1 MRPMYDPEVDV
12 FRSQVQSFLAK
23 NLPTDWQGI
32 GVLPAVEAHAWV
44 MEWRK
49 ILHRERYLAPG
60 WPAEYGGGG
69 MSALEQVILAEE
81 FAKAGVPTG

>member
-32 GVLPAVEAHAWV
+32 GVLPAVEAPCVGHGVA
-44 MEWRK
+44 
-49 ILHRERYLAPG
+49 
-60 WPAEYGGGG
+60 
-69 MSALEQVILAEE
+69 QD
-81 FAKAGVPTG
+81 FAS

>member
-49 ILHRERYLAPG
+49 ILHRERYLRRVGQPSTAV
-60 WPAEYGGGG
+60 AECTL
-69 MSALEQVILAEE
+69 SN
-81 FAKAGVPTG
+81 K